1 MTPGNDTRL
10 DPEAPSVPSRDC
22 SRIASLTLDQASI
35 RRSNPNIQH
44 EREVAI
50 YDILDGN
57 HFAVEGRN
65 DGPYALRLG
74 LAEDRLVLHISSEAG
89 GGEGSVGE
97 GNPVTYMLSLSPF
110 RRIIKD
116 YFLVC
121 ESYYQAIRTA
131 TPSRIQAID
140 MGRRGLHDEGSR
152 VLLERLKGKV
162 EVDHDTARRLFT
174 LICALHWKG

>member
-1 MTPGNDTRL
+1 MKPDDGASPDPAAPAPAAGSPGRL
-10 DPEAPSVPSRDC
+10 T
-22 SRIASLTLDQASI
+22 SLTLDQSSI
-35 RRSNPNIQH
+35 RRSNANVEH

-50 YDILDGN
+50 YDILDAN
-57 HFAVEGRN
+57 RFALEGRD
-65 DGPYALRLG
+65 DGPYALKLG
-74 LAEDRLVLHISSEAG
+74 LVEDRLVLHISSAAGAG
-89 GGEGSVGE
+89 GGD
-97 GNPVTYMLSLSPF
+97 PVTYMLSLTPF

-131 TPSRIQAID
+131 PPSRIQAID

-152 VLLERLKGKV
+152 VLMERLKGKV